1 MSATVLVGQAPINLG
16 PLTTTFVP
24 PPACTVAVGAG
35 SGGLLEGLLGAPAD
49 NIAYL
54 GQTCFRGKPIEATT
68 CWPST
73 SSGASSLSGSLGA
86 WGFYSPGLLCPTG
99 YATACSAI
107 GGSGGKS
114 DWPVQFKLQDG
125 ETAVGCCPSGYG
137 CANINGQV
145 CTMVATSTTVPTVTC
160 DGTKSGDVAFQTIP
174 DAKASITAFSLLA
187 PMIQINWQSSDK
199 PQTTPAESPSASE
212 TGTVAVPVTTSSTS
226 ANSTKTTRTIQSPS
240 ISGTQS
246 IDTGAASG
254 VATLETAEPQPSTET
269 ATNSIAATSTS
280 DAESP
285 SSSSTAAEQ
294 KDAAQESAGIAM
306 STKVGLGITGGV
318 VAAVALASALIFF
331 WRRRKNQQEE
341 QELDRLYGMKH
352 SSDGELAT
360 HEEIPGWYRGQM
372 PMTPRTPAV
381 DPYRGGGASDLA
393 PPSPYYRPYRP

>member
-35 SGGLLEGLLGAPAD
+35 GGGLLGGLLGAPAD

-54 GQTCFRGKPIEATT
+54 GQTCLRGKPIEATS
-68 CWPST
+68 CWPPT
-73 SSGASSLSGSLGA
+73 SSGAPSYSGSSSA
-86 WGFYSPGLLCPTG
+86 WGFYSPGLFCPTG

-107 GGSGGKS
+107 GGSGGES
-114 DWPVQFKLQDG
+114 GWPVQFKLLDG

-160 DGTKSGDVAFQTIP
+160 EGTKSGDLAFQTVP
-174 DAKASITAFSLLA
+174 DAKASITAFSLFA

-199 PQTTPAESPSASE
+199 PQTTAIASSSASQ
-212 TGTVAVPVTTSSTS
+212 TGTIAISTTAS

-254 VATLETAEPQPSTET
+254 VATLETAEPQSSTEA
-269 ATNSIAATSTS
+269 ATSSIAATSTFDS
-280 DAESP
+280 ESA
-285 SSSSTAAEQ
+285 STSSTSAEQ

-318 VAAVALASALIFF
+318 VAAVALASALIFL

-372 PMTPRTPAV
+372 PVTPRTPAV